1 MAPELP
7 ESMKL
12 PAIAIMSGLRQLFP
26 TVPED
31 RFREVV
37 TTELANA
44 VVGVATMKEAPE
56 DFKALAVEVAERVK
70 KKLREE
76 LS

>member
-1 MAPELP
+1 
-7 ESMKL
+7 MKL
-12 PAIAIMSGLRQLFP
+12 PAIEIMTGLRQLFP

-44 VVGVATMKEAPE
+44 AIETASMKEDP